1 MELKTLKDI
10 EAGIDE
16 YNVKFIENLRA
27 EAVKWIEEDRGL
39 RKNNTIWRLNGDEL
53 LDLLEDRWMKRFN
66 LTEEDLGEKQK
77 EIGGKN
83 EK

>member
-27 EAVKWIEEDRGL
+27 EVMKWVEEDRGL

-66 LTEEDLGEKQK
+66 LIEEDLGEKQK
-77 EIGGKN
+77 
-83 EK
+83 